1 MKVGKSQLFL
11 ERGINLKARIL
22 KAKIAVKL
30 FLFFLTALL
39 LATAVTGGLFCF
51 LIARHTTAIFKND
64 LTRRAEVM
72 SRTLSRIYEMS
83 SGNHRRNPI
92 FAIRNLHEI
101 SLADVW
107 LIDQKMNVVTMAGHG
122 IPPRP
127 ARNKNSLQDQNA
139 PRNENS
145 LQDQKTPRPME
156 ERKLPPGA
164 DEVLKKAFAGE
175 ASVTEVFNPVLE
187 IKSLTAATPVYE
199 RGGDNIVWVLLL
211 HSPIVGLRGA
221 ILQSVRILAA
231 SAASAFLLALLAA
244 ALLSRSFTKPI
255 EKMNGAAKE
264 LAKGNYS
271 IKTGVADKN
280 ELGELAATLDAL
292 AAQLK
297 DASEES
303 ARLEKM
309 RRDFIANVSHELRT
323 PVTVIRGSLEA
334 LVDGVISSPNDVAEY
349 QGQMLK
355 ETIHLQRLVNDL
367 LELSRLQTVGFKIES
382 EPFDVKEAAAEAAK
396 AIQKAAAA
404 KNVAIKVERTSGQK
418 IIQGDGGRVRQMFMT
433 ILDNAVKF
441 SPEGGE
447 VVMKIGDDKITV
459 SDGGCG
465 ISAEDLPHV
474 FDRFKKDSSA
484 RNKEGSGLGL
494 AIAREIAA
502 RHNLELRA
510 QSPVTENLEWPGSM
524 FTCIVK

>member
-1 MKVGKSQLFL
+1 M
-11 ERGINLKARIL
+11 KARIL

-64 LTRRAEVM
+64 LTRRAQVM

-83 SGNHRRNPI
+83 SGNHRRNPV

-107 LIDQKMNVVTMAGHG
+107 LIDQNMNVVTMAGHG

-127 ARNKNSLQDQNA
+127 
-139 PRNENS
+139 PRFEDVPQFS
-145 LQDQKTPRPME
+145 E
-156 ERKLPPGA
+156 EKKLPPGA
-164 DEVLKKAFAGE
+164 DEVLKKAFAGQ

-199 RGGDNIVWVLLL
+199 RESQNVVWVLLL
-211 HSPIVGLRGA
+211 HSPIVGLREA
-221 ILQSVRILAA
+221 ILQSVRILAG
-231 SAASAFLLALLAA
+231 SAACAFLLALLAA

-255 EKMNGAAKE
+255 EKMNSAAKE

-271 IKTGVADKN
+271 IKTGVKDKN

-292 AAQLK
+292 AVQLK

-303 ARLEKM
+303 ARLENM

-334 LVDGVISSPNDVAEY
+334 LVDGVVSSPNDVAEY

-367 LELSRLQTVGFKIES
+367 LELSRLQTVDFKIES
-382 EPFDVKEAAAEAAK
+382 EPFDIKEAACEAAR

-404 KNVAIKVERTSGQK
+404 KNVSIKIERTEGQK
-418 IIQGDGGRVRQMFMT
+418 IIQGDSGRVRQMFMT

-447 VVMKIGDDKITV
+447 VVMKIGDDEIAV
-459 SDGGCG
+459 IDGGSG
-465 ISAEDLPHV
+465 ISAEYLPHV
-474 FDRFKKDSSA
+474 FERFKKESSA

-502 RHNLELRA
+502 RHNFHLSA
-510 QSPVTENLEWPGSM
+510 QSPVDGGAGGKPRDPKWPGSK
-524 FTCIVK
+524 FTCKLQ

>member
-1 MKVGKSQLFL
+1 M
-11 ERGINLKARIL
+11 
-22 KAKIAVKL
+22 KAKISAKL

-64 LTRRAEVM
+64 LTRRAQVM

-83 SGNHRRNPI
+83 SGNHRRNPV

-107 LIDQKMNVVTMAGHG
+107 LIDQNMNVVTMAGHG

-127 ARNKNSLQDQNA
+127 
-139 PRNENS
+139 PRFEDVPQFS
-145 LQDQKTPRPME
+145 E
-156 ERKLPPGA
+156 EKKLPPGA
-164 DEVLKKAFAGE
+164 DEVLKKAFAGQ

-199 RGGDNIVWVLLL
+199 RESQNVVWVLLL
-211 HSPIVGLRGA
+211 HSSIVGLREA
-221 ILQSVRILAA
+221 ILQSVRILAG
-231 SAASAFLLALLAA
+231 SAACAFLLAILAA
-244 ALLSRSFTKPI
+244 ALLSRFFTKPI

-271 IKTGVADKN
+271 IKTGVKDKN

-292 AAQLK
+292 AVQLK

-303 ARLEKM
+303 ARLENM

-334 LVDGVISSPNDVAEY
+334 LVDGVIFAPNDVAEY

-367 LELSRLQTVGFKIES
+367 LELSRLQTAGFKIEK
-382 EPFDVKEAAAEAAK
+382 EPFDVKEAAAEAAN

-404 KNVAIKVERTSGQK
+404 KNVSIKVERTGGQK

-447 VVMKIGDDKITV
+447 VLMRIGDDEITV
-459 SDGGCG
+459 TDGGSG
-465 ISAEDLPHV
+465 ISAEDLPFI
-474 FDRFKKDSSA
+474 FDRFKKESSE
-484 RNKEGSGLGL
+484 RNKGGSGLGL

-502 RHNLELRA
+502 RHNFVLSA
-510 QSPVTENLEWPGSM
+510 QSPANDGEANEKPSDPKWPGSK
-524 FTCIVK
+524 FTCKLQ

>member
-1 MKVGKSQLFL
+1 M
-11 ERGINLKARIL
+11 KARIS
-22 KAKIAVKL
+22 AKL

-51 LIARHTTAIFKND
+51 LIARHTTAIYKND

-83 SGNHRRNPI
+83 ERHKRNPV
-92 FAIRNLHEI
+92 FFVRNLHEI
-101 SLADVW
+101 SMADVW
-107 LIDQKMNVVTMAGHG
+107 LIDQSMNVVTMAGHG
-122 IPPRP
+122 IPPLPPRDQ
-127 ARNKNSLQDQNA
+127 NVLQDQNA

-145 LQDQKTPRPME
+145 LQDQNAPRVEGVPQFSE
-156 ERKLPPGA
+156 EKKLPPGA
-164 DEVLKKAFAGE
+164 DEVLKKAFAGQ

-199 RGGDNIVWVLLL
+199 RESQNVVWVLLL
-211 HSPIVGLRGA
+211 HTPIVGLREA

-231 SAASAFLLALLAA
+231 SAACAFLLALLAA

-271 IKTGVADKN
+271 IKTGVKDKN

-292 AAQLK
+292 AVQLK

-309 RRDFIANVSHELRT
+309 RRDFIASVSHELRT

-334 LVDGVISSPNDVAEY
+334 LVDGVVSSPNDVAEY

-367 LELSRLQTVGFKIES
+367 LELSRLQTAGFKIES
-382 EPFDVKEAAAEAAK
+382 EPFDVKEAAAEAAR

-404 KNVAIKVERTSGQK
+404 KNVLVKVERTEGQK
-418 IIQGDGGRVRQMFMT
+418 IIQGDSGRVRQMFMT

-447 VVMKIGDDKITV
+447 VVMKIGDDEIAV
-459 SDGGCG
+459 IDGGSG

-474 FDRFKKDSSA
+474 FERFKKESSE
-484 RNKEGSGLGL
+484 RNKGGSGLGL

-502 RHNLELRA
+502 RHNFVLSA
-510 QSPVTENLEWPGSM
+510 QSPANDGNEADEKPRDPKWPGSK
-524 FTCIVK
+524 FTCKLQ

>member
-1 MKVGKSQLFL
+1 
-11 ERGINLKARIL
+11 
-22 KAKIAVKL
+22 
-30 FLFFLTALL
+30 
-39 LATAVTGGLFCF
+39 
-51 LIARHTTAIFKND
+51 
-64 LTRRAEVM
+64 M

-83 SGNHRRNPI
+83 SGNHRRNPV

-127 ARNKNSLQDQNA
+127 
-139 PRNENS
+139 PRFEDVPQFS
-145 LQDQKTPRPME
+145 EDK
-156 ERKLPPGA
+156 KLPPGA
-164 DEVLKKAFAGE
+164 DEVLKKAFAGQ

-199 RGGDNIVWVLLL
+199 RESQNVVWVLLL
-211 HSPIVGLRGA
+211 HSPIVGLREA
-221 ILQSVRILAA
+221 ILQSVRILAG
-231 SAASAFLLALLAA
+231 SAACAFLLALLAA
-244 ALLSRSFTKPI
+244 ALLSRSFTRPI
-255 EKMNGAAKE
+255 EKMNGVAKE

-292 AAQLK
+292 AVQLK

-303 ARLEKM
+303 ARLENM

-334 LVDGVISSPNDVAEY
+334 LVDGVVSSPNDVAEY
-349 QGQMLK
+349 QDQMLK

-382 EPFDVKEAAAEAAK
+382 EPFDVKEAAAEAAR
-396 AIQKAAAA
+396 AIQKTAAA
-404 KNVAIKVERTSGQK
+404 KNVLIKVERTDGQK

-447 VVMKIGDDKITV
+447 VVMRIGDSEIAV
-459 SDGGCG
+459 IDGGSG

-474 FDRFKKDSSA
+474 FERFKKESSA

-502 RHNLELRA
+502 RHNFHLSA
-510 QSPVTENLEWPGSM
+510 QSPVAQDPKWPGSK
-524 FTCIVK
+524 FTCKLQ

>member
-1 MKVGKSQLFL
+1 M
-11 ERGINLKARIL
+11 
-22 KAKIAVKL
+22 
-30 FLFFLTALL
+30 
-39 LATAVTGGLFCF
+39 
-51 LIARHTTAIFKND
+51 
-64 LTRRAEVM
+64 
-72 SRTLSRIYEMS
+72 
-83 SGNHRRNPI
+83 
-92 FAIRNLHEI
+92 
-101 SLADVW
+101 
-107 LIDQKMNVVTMAGHG
+107 
-122 IPPRP
+122 
-127 ARNKNSLQDQNA
+127 
-139 PRNENS
+139 
-145 LQDQKTPRPME
+145 
-156 ERKLPPGA
+156 
-164 DEVLKKAFAGE
+164 
-175 ASVTEVFNPVLE
+175 
-187 IKSLTAATPVYE
+187 
-199 RGGDNIVWVLLL
+199 
-211 HSPIVGLRGA
+211 
-221 ILQSVRILAA
+221 
-231 SAASAFLLALLAA
+231 
-244 ALLSRSFTKPI
+244 
-255 EKMNGAAKE
+255 
-264 LAKGNYS
+264 
-271 IKTGVADKN
+271 
-280 ELGELAATLDAL
+280 
-292 AAQLK
+292 
-297 DASEES
+297 
-303 ARLEKM
+303 
-309 RRDFIANVSHELRT
+309 
-323 PVTVIRGSLEA
+323 TVIRGSLEA

-382 EPFDVKEAAAEAAK
+382 EPFDIKEAACEAAR

-474 FDRFKKDSSA
+474 FDRFKKDSSE
-484 RNKEGSGLGL
+484 RNKGGSGLGL

>member
-1 MKVGKSQLFL
+1 
-11 ERGINLKARIL
+11 
-22 KAKIAVKL
+22 
-30 FLFFLTALL
+30 
-39 LATAVTGGLFCF
+39 
-51 LIARHTTAIFKND
+51 
-64 LTRRAEVM
+64 
-72 SRTLSRIYEMS
+72 
-83 SGNHRRNPI
+83 
-92 FAIRNLHEI
+92 
-101 SLADVW
+101 
-107 LIDQKMNVVTMAGHG
+107 
-122 IPPRP
+122 
-127 ARNKNSLQDQNA
+127 
-139 PRNENS
+139 
-145 LQDQKTPRPME
+145 
-156 ERKLPPGA
+156 
-164 DEVLKKAFAGE
+164 
-175 ASVTEVFNPVLE
+175 
-187 IKSLTAATPVYE
+187 
-199 RGGDNIVWVLLL
+199 
-211 HSPIVGLRGA
+211 
-221 ILQSVRILAA
+221 
-231 SAASAFLLALLAA
+231 
-244 ALLSRSFTKPI
+244 
-255 EKMNGAAKE
+255 GAAKE

-334 LVDGVISSPNDVAEY
+334 LVDGVVSSANDVAEY

-367 LELSRLQTVGFKIES
+367 LELSRLQTVDFKIES
-382 EPFDVKEAAAEAAK
+382 EPFDIKEAACEAAR

-404 KNVAIKVERTSGQK
+404 KNVSIKVERTDGQK

-447 VVMKIGDDKITV
+447 VVMKIGDDEIAV
-459 SDGGCG
+459 IDGGSG

-474 FDRFKKDSSA
+474 FERFKKESSA

-502 RHNLELRA
+502 RHKLTLTA
-510 QSPVTENLEWPGSM
+510 QSPVFQDDDWPGAR
-524 FTCIVK
+524 FTCKIC

>member
-1 MKVGKSQLFL
+1 M
-11 ERGINLKARIL
+11 
-22 KAKIAVKL
+22 KAKISAKL

-39 LATAVTGGLFCF
+39 FATAVTGGFFCF
-51 LIARHTTAIFKND
+51 LIARHTTAIYKND

-83 SGNHRRNPI
+83 ERHKRNPV
-92 FAIRNLHEI
+92 FFVRNLHEI
-101 SLADVW
+101 SMADVW
-107 LIDQKMNVVTMAGHG
+107 LIDQSMNVVTMAGHG
-122 IPPRP
+122 IPPLPPRDQ
-127 ARNKNSLQDQNA
+127 NVLQDQNA
-139 PRNENS
+139 PRVEGVP
-145 LQDQKTPRPME
+145 QFTE
-156 ERKLPPGA
+156 ETKLPPGA
-164 DEVLKKAFAGE
+164 DEVLKKAFAGQ
-175 ASVTEVFNPVLE
+175 ASVTEVFNPILE

-199 RGGDNIVWVLLL
+199 RESQNVVWVLLL
-211 HSPIVGLRGA
+211 HTPIVGLREA

-231 SAASAFLLALLAA
+231 SAACAFLLALLAA

-271 IKTGVADKN
+271 IKTGVQDKN

-292 AAQLK
+292 AVQLK

-303 ARLEKM
+303 ARLENM
-309 RRDFIANVSHELRT
+309 RRDFIANVSHEFRT

-334 LVDGVISSPNDVAEY
+334 LVDGVICAPKDVAEY
-349 QGQMLK
+349 QDQMLK

-367 LELSRLQTVGFKIES
+367 LELSRLQTAGFKIEK
-382 EPFDVKEAAAEAAK
+382 EPFDVKEAAAEAAN

-404 KNVAIKVERTSGQK
+404 KNVLIKVERTDGQK

-447 VVMKIGDDKITV
+447 VLMRIGDEEITV
-459 SDGGCG
+459 TDGGSG
-465 ISAEDLPHV
+465 ISAEDLPFI
-474 FDRFKKDSSA
+474 FDRFKKESSE
-484 RNKEGSGLGL
+484 RNKGGSGLGL

-502 RHNLELRA
+502 RHNFVLSA
-510 QSPVTENLEWPGSM
+510 QSPANGGDEAEGNPRDPKWPGSK
-524 FTCIVK
+524 FTCKLQ

>member
-1 MKVGKSQLFL
+1 MTAGKSLRSL
-11 ERGINLKARIL
+11 ERGTNLKARIL

-64 LTRRAEVM
+64 LTRRAQVM

-83 SGNHRRNPI
+83 SGNHRRNPV

-107 LIDQKMNVVTMAGHG
+107 LIDQNMNVVTMAGHG

-127 ARNKNSLQDQNA
+127 
-139 PRNENS
+139 PRFEDVPQFS
-145 LQDQKTPRPME
+145 E
-156 ERKLPPGA
+156 EKKLPPGA
-164 DEVLKKAFAGE
+164 DEVLKKAFAGQ

-199 RGGDNIVWVLLL
+199 RESQNVVWVLLL
-211 HSPIVGLRGA
+211 HSPIVGLREA
-221 ILQSVRILAA
+221 ILQSVRILAG
-231 SAASAFLLALLAA
+231 SAACAFLLALLAA

-271 IKTGVADKN
+271 IKTGVKDKN

-292 AAQLK
+292 AVQLK

-303 ARLEKM
+303 ARLENM

-334 LVDGVISSPNDVAEY
+334 LVDGVISAPKDVAEY
-349 QGQMLK
+349 QDQMLK

-367 LELSRLQTVGFKIES
+367 LELSRLQTAGFKIEK
-382 EPFDVKEAAAEAAK
+382 EPFDVKEAAAEAAN

-404 KNVAIKVERTSGQK
+404 KNVLIKVERTDGQK

-447 VVMKIGDDKITV
+447 VLMRIGDDEITV
-459 SDGGCG
+459 TDGGSG
-465 ISAEDLPHV
+465 ISAEDLPFI
-474 FDRFKKDSSA
+474 FDRFKKESSE
-484 RNKEGSGLGL
+484 RNKSGSGLGL

-502 RHNLELRA
+502 RHNFVLSA
-510 QSPVTENLEWPGSM
+510 QSPANDGEANEKPRDPKWPGSK
-524 FTCIVK
+524 FTCKLQ

>member
-1 MKVGKSQLFL
+1 M
-11 ERGINLKARIL
+11 KARIL
-22 KAKIAVKL
+22 KARIAVKL

-64 LTRRAEVM
+64 LTRRAQVM

-83 SGNHRRNPI
+83 STSHRRNPI

-107 LIDQKMNVVTMAGHG
+107 LIDQNMNVVTMAGHG

-127 ARNKNSLQDQNA
+127 
-139 PRNENS
+139 PRFEDVPQFS
-145 LQDQKTPRPME
+145 E
-156 ERKLPPGA
+156 ETKLPPGA
-164 DEVLKKAFAGE
+164 DEVLKKAFAGQ

-199 RGGDNIVWVLLL
+199 RESQNVVWVLLL
-211 HSPIVGLRGA
+211 HSPIVGLREA
-221 ILQSVRILAA
+221 ILQSVRILAG
-231 SAASAFLLALLAA
+231 SAACAFLLALLAA

-271 IKTGVADKN
+271 IKTGVKDKN

-292 AAQLK
+292 AVQLK

-303 ARLEKM
+303 ARLENM

-334 LVDGVISSPNDVAEY
+334 LVDGVISAPKDVAEY
-349 QGQMLK
+349 QDQMLK

-382 EPFDVKEAAAEAAK
+382 EPFDVKEAAAEAAN

-404 KNVAIKVERTSGQK
+404 KNVAIKVERTGGKK

-447 VVMKIGDDKITV
+447 VLMRIGDGEITV
-459 SDGGCG
+459 TDGGSG
-465 ISAEDLPHV
+465 ISAEDLPFI
-474 FDRFKKDSSA
+474 FDRFKKESSE
-484 RNKEGSGLGL
+484 RNKGGSGLGL

-502 RHNLELRA
+502 RHNFVLSA
-510 QSPVTENLEWPGSM
+510 QSPANDGNEADEKPRDPKWPGSK
-524 FTCIVK
+524 FTCKLQ

>member
-1 MKVGKSQLFL
+1 M

-64 LTRRAEVM
+64 LTRRAQVM

-83 SGNHRRNPI
+83 SGNHRRNPV

-127 ARNKNSLQDQNA
+127 ARDKNSLQGQNA
-139 PRNENS
+139 
-145 LQDQKTPRPME
+145 PRPME
-156 ERKLPPGA
+156 ETKLPPGA

-231 SAASAFLLALLAA
+231 SAACAFLLALLAA

-334 LVDGVISSPNDVAEY
+334 LVDGVVSSPNDVAEY

-382 EPFDVKEAAAEAAK
+382 EPFDIKEAACEAAR

-404 KNVAIKVERTSGQK
+404 KNVSIKVERTSGQK

-447 VVMKIGDDKITV
+447 VVMKIGDNKITV

>member
-1 MKVGKSQLFL
+1 MTAGKSLRSL
-11 ERGINLKARIL
+11 ERGTNLKARIL

-64 LTRRAEVM
+64 LTRRAQVM

-83 SGNHRRNPI
+83 SGNHRRNPV

-107 LIDQKMNVVTMAGHG
+107 LIDQNMNVVTMAGHG

-127 ARNKNSLQDQNA
+127 
-139 PRNENS
+139 PRFEDVPQFS
-145 LQDQKTPRPME
+145 E
-156 ERKLPPGA
+156 EKKLPPGA
-164 DEVLKKAFAGE
+164 DEVLKKAFAGQ

-199 RGGDNIVWVLLL
+199 RESQNVVWVLLL
-211 HSPIVGLRGA
+211 HSPIVGLREA
-221 ILQSVRILAA
+221 ILQSVRILAG
-231 SAASAFLLALLAA
+231 SAACAFLLALLAA

-271 IKTGVADKN
+271 IKTGVQDKN

-292 AAQLK
+292 AVKLK

-303 ARLEKM
+303 ARLENM

-334 LVDGVISSPNDVAEY
+334 LVDGVICAPKDVAEY
-349 QGQMLK
+349 QDQMLK

-367 LELSRLQTVGFKIES
+367 LELSRLQTAGFKIEK
-382 EPFDVKEAAAEAAK
+382 EPFDVKEAADEAAN

-404 KNVAIKVERTSGQK
+404 KNVLIKVERTDGQK
-418 IIQGDGGRVRQMFMT
+418 IIQGDSGRVRQMFMT

-447 VVMKIGDDKITV
+447 VLMRIGDDEITV
-459 SDGGCG
+459 TDGGSG
-465 ISAEDLPHV
+465 ISAEDLPFI
-474 FDRFKKDSSA
+474 FDRFKKESSE
-484 RNKEGSGLGL
+484 RNKGGSGLGL

-502 RHNLELRA
+502 RHNFVLSA
-510 QSPVTENLEWPGSM
+510 QSPANGGDEADGNPRDPKWPGSK
-524 FTCIVK
+524 FTCKLQ

>member
-1 MKVGKSQLFL
+1 MKVGKSPQFL
-11 ERGINLKARIL
+11 ERGTNL
-22 KAKIAVKL
+22 KAKISAKL

-83 SGNHRRNPI
+83 SGNHRRNPV

-107 LIDQKMNVVTMAGHG
+107 LIDQNMNVVTMAGHG

-127 ARNKNSLQDQNA
+127 PRDKNSFQDQNA

-145 LQDQKTPRPME
+145 LQDQNAPQPME
-156 ERKLPPGA
+156 ETKLPPGA
-164 DEVLKKAFAGE
+164 DEVLKKAFAGQ

-187 IKSLTAATPVYE
+187 RKSLTAATPVYE
-199 RGGDNIVWVLLL
+199 RESQNVVWVLLL
-211 HSPIVGLRGA
+211 HSPIVGLREA
-221 ILQSVRILAA
+221 ILQSVRILAG
-231 SAASAFLLALLAA
+231 SAACAFLLALLAA

-271 IKTGVADKN
+271 IKTGVKDKN

-303 ARLEKM
+303 ARLENM

-334 LVDGVISSPNDVAEY
+334 LVDGVISAPKDIAEY
-349 QGQMLK
+349 QDQMLK

-367 LELSRLQTVGFKIES
+367 LELSRLQTAGFKIKK
-382 EPFDVKEAAAEAAK
+382 EPFDVKEAAAEAAN

-404 KNVAIKVERTSGQK
+404 KNVSIKVERTEGPK

-447 VVMKIGDDKITV
+447 VVMQIGGGEITV
-459 SDGGCG
+459 TDGGSG
-465 ISAEDLPHV
+465 ISAEDLPHI
-474 FDRFKKDSSA
+474 FERFKKESSE
-484 RNKEGSGLGL
+484 RNKGGSGLGL

-502 RHNLELRA
+502 RHNFVLSA
-510 QSPVTENLEWPGSM
+510 QSPVTENPNFPGTK
-524 FTCIVK
+524 FTCKIK

>member
-1 MKVGKSQLFL
+1 M
-11 ERGINLKARIL
+11 
-22 KAKIAVKL
+22 KAKISAKL

-64 LTRRAEVM
+64 LTRRAQVM

-83 SGNHRRNPI
+83 SGNHRRNPV

-127 ARNKNSLQDQNA
+127 
-139 PRNENS
+139 PRFEDVPQFS
-145 LQDQKTPRPME
+145 EDK
-156 ERKLPPGA
+156 KLPPGA
-164 DEVLKKAFAGE
+164 DEVLKKAFAGQ

-199 RGGDNIVWVLLL
+199 RESQNVVWVLLL
-211 HSPIVGLRGA
+211 HSPIVGLREA
-221 ILQSVRILAA
+221 ILQSVRILAG
-231 SAASAFLLALLAA
+231 SAACAFLLALLAA
-244 ALLSRSFTKPI
+244 ALLSRSFTRPI
-255 EKMNGAAKE
+255 EKMNGVAKE

-292 AAQLK
+292 AVQLK

-303 ARLEKM
+303 ARLENM

-334 LVDGVISSPNDVAEY
+334 LVDGVVSSPNDVAEY
-349 QGQMLK
+349 QDQMLK

-382 EPFDVKEAAAEAAK
+382 EPFDVKEAAAEAAN

-404 KNVAIKVERTSGQK
+404 KNVLIKVERTDGQK

-447 VVMKIGDDKITV
+447 VVMRIGDSEIAV
-459 SDGGCG
+459 IDGGSG

-474 FDRFKKDSSA
+474 FERFKKESSE
-484 RNKEGSGLGL
+484 RNKGGSGLGL

-502 RHNLELRA
+502 RHNFVLSA
-510 QSPVTENLEWPGSM
+510 QSPVAQDPKWPGSK
-524 FTCIVK
+524 FTCKLQ